1 MIRGSKR
8 NLPKSGAHYVLG
20 DCQAGIPRHRRSP
33 SSNKPFWRR
42 NRPTDITAGNW
53 RIGRCRRPQSH
64 EPHKRPLAPLRDTP
78 CADVTASWT
87 MAVEPKATRQPR
99 RSATRRRRSPDK
111 EVGWSVEF
119 EIDSAL
125 RVTDTEVQVLETWL
139 GRQLDALFGGTH
151 SPRDGTAVPN
161 EAMNPPTR
169 KRG

>member
-1 MIRGSKR
+1 MIRR
-8 NLPKSGAHYVLG
+8 PNRHLPKSGVHSSPG
-20 DCQAGIPRHRRSP
+20 DCQAGTTRHRRSP
-33 SSNKPFWRR
+33 SLSKPFCRR
-42 NRPTDITAGNW
+42 NRPIDITAGNG
-53 RIGRCRRPQSH
+53 RIRRRNCPQSH

-99 RSATRRRRSPDK
+99 RSGTRRRRSPDK

-151 SPRDGTAVPN
+151 SPRDGTAVPD
-161 EAMNPPTR
+161 EAMNPPRR